1 VASRKSSGS
10 DKLKGQQ
17 PAQMSPSGA
26 DLACG
31 CRVTFRPGADGSP
44 VLVVIDR
51 KSEACSMALHVA
63 GLPVYDRRAALRPPT
78 RVGPP
83 LQPDFEDG

>member
-1 VASRKSSGS
+1 MASRKSSGAP
-10 DKLKGQQ
+10 KMPRPQAGQTS
-17 PAQMSPSGA
+17 PAGA

-31 CRVTFRPGADGSP
+31 CRVVFRPGADESP
-44 VLVVIDR
+44 VLVVIER
-51 KSEACSMALHVA
+51 KSEACGMALHVA

-78 RVGPP
+78 RIGPP

>member
-1 VASRKSSGS
+1 MPG
-10 DKLKGQQ
+10 
-17 PAQMSPSGA
+17 PAGA

-31 CRVTFRPGADGSP
+31 CRVVFQPGTDDSP
-44 VLVVIDR
+44 ILVVVDR
-51 KSEACSMALHVA
+51 KAASCGVALHVA
-63 GLPVYDRRAALRPPT
+63 GLPVYDRRAAIRPAT